1 MQWCLLRTAHCARK
15 VQPLWL
21 AVFAVQAALLRLVT
35 DLSEAAGDLLPALE
49 QLPRD
54 QADVLLA
61 LRGLL
66 GCGVLTH
73 ALAKRHL
80 VDYGVDRWA
89 LDGKALT
96 TC

>member
-1 MQWCLLRTAHCARK
+1 M
-15 VQPLWL
+15 
-21 AVFAVQAALLRLVT
+21 T
-35 DLSEAAGDLLPALE
+35 DLSEAAEDLIPALE

-80 VDYGVDRWA
+80 VDYGVDRWVTGCA
-89 LDGKALT
+89 VDRGALT
-96 TC
+96 RCHCTC